1 MTEIEVKTTSI
12 TGLATTNALN
22 VVENKI
28 ASVIDLVEKQA
39 KESDINTECLP
50 TSDRW
55 WNT

>member
-50 TSDRW
+50 TSNRW
-55 WNT
+55 